1 MQVKMKSTQKGS
13 PDGITV
19 NTYEKGEVY
28 DLPDSLAVVF
38 LEEGWA
44 EKPRKTAGPTE
55 NKTDGPT
62 EKKDE

>member
-19 NTYEKGEVY
+19 HTYEKGEVY
-28 DLPDSLAVVF
+28 DLPDSLAEVF

-44 EKPRKTAGPTE
+44 EKPRKTVGPTD
-55 NKTDGPT
+55 NKKDGPPET
-62 EKKDE
+62 KNE